1 MLVHR
6 QKPQIQTCFSL
17 FDGERRSNS
26 IRGGVL
32 WRFVLEMP
40 SWNTFL
46 HGRSINILPSCDW
59 KLSWMDISQRSCRKP
74 TAGWIASHES
84 VYKCAGCN
92 NQTVRSGDF
101 MCGRQSIKREAGLKR
116 SDYDLTFSSALKP
129 TAAEILR
136 MRCHPWANQR
146 MQANKAHSLV
156 WGSKIMSKYTQLP
169 RFMYKQSY

>member
-26 IRGGVL
+26 IRG
-32 WRFVLEMP
+32 VLEMP
-40 SWNTFL
+40 SRYTFL

-129 TAAEILR
+129 PAAEILR
-136 MRCHPWANQR
+136 MRCHPWATNECRPIKLTRLYEDQKLCPNIR
-146 MQANKAHSLV
+146 RYL
-156 WGSKIMSKYTQLP
+156 
-169 RFMYKQSY
+169 FMYKQSY

>member
-1 MLVHR
+1 
-6 QKPQIQTCFSL
+6 
-17 FDGERRSNS
+17 
-26 IRGGVL
+26 
-32 WRFVLEMP
+32 MP
-40 SWNTFL
+40 SRYTFL

-129 TAAEILR
+129 PAAEILR
-136 MRCHPWANQR
+136 MRCH
-146 MQANKAHSLV
+146 S
-156 WGSKIMSKYTQLP
+156 
-169 RFMYKQSY
+169 